1 MFNRKS
7 VRPSVSRLLAWVPLI
22 ALCLMLSACAKG
34 ELDVKIKTDGTA
46 DIAVNALVDDSALD
60 TLGQSDLPERI
71 ASGLRDQGFDAE
83 ATRQG
88 DQSGIRA
95 SRNVKLDADRQMPD
109 IPGVTVESSA
119 KPGLFFTERSFVVTT
134 DSSELIPKQNS
145 SIGGFLGSRLLGG
158 LVEKEFDF
166 DFKLTLP
173 IKPGSNNA
181 DEVSADGRTLTW
193 HLAATREN
201 RIELAMNVPN
211 IRNIVYAASAVLL
224 VLIALTVF
232 LILRRKRKKKASE
245 SRASAELPTKPN

>member
-1 MFNRKS
+1 MLNRKT
-7 VRPSVSRLLAWVPLI
+7 VRPAVSRLLVWVPLI

-46 DIAVNALVDDSALD
+46 DIALNALVDDSALD
-60 TLGQSDLPERI
+60 TLRQSDLPEKI

-83 ATRQG
+83 ATREG

-95 SRNVKLDADRQMPD
+95 SRNVKLDADRKIPD

-119 KPGLFFTERSFVVTT
+119 DPGLFFTKRSFVVTA
-134 DSSELIPKQNS
+134 DSPDLIPNQSS
-145 SIGGFLGSRLLGG
+145 SISGYLGSLLLGG

-173 IKPGSNNA
+173 IKPGENNA

-201 RIELAMNVPN
+201 RIELALNVPN

-224 VLIALTVF
+224 AAIALIVF

-245 SRASAELPTKPN
+245 KKASAELPTKQA